1 MHRGPWLQAGWFSI
15 SMYYHG
21 TGVANTFNVKSI
33 AHGIQQIETR
43 KVYGEV
49 GKSLALKKNVK
60 SPLKASCARGAG
72 IKSTNWHGD
81 AKFLRANV
89 THCHSAFWISV
100 ER

>member
-21 TGVANTFNVKSI
+21 IGVANTFNVKSI

-49 GKSLALKKNVK
+49 GKSLALKPKRRMWE
-60 SPLKASCARGAG
+60 S
-72 IKSTNWHGD
+72 IKS
-81 AKFLRANV
+81 FV
-89 THCHSAFWISV
+89 C
-100 ER
+100 